1 MKEFK
6 SWKTTRKSNQRIN
19 ISSELGTQLADVWG
33 NMGERFP
40 DNEEMEANAK
50 LIAPAPEL
58 LEALKNMVNVAKG
71 LKWKE
76 ATTGRQII
84 LQDAEQ
90 AIKKATE

>member
-1 MKEFK
+1 MEYKD
-6 SWKTTRKSNQRIN
+6 WKTNGEVYE
-19 ISSELGTQLADVWG
+19 SEVCGYEAYVDAGDVQAECIVLGMSEPEVKKKT
-33 NMGERFP
+33 
-40 DNEEMEANAK
+40 K
-50 LIAPAPEL
+50 LIVAAPEL

>member
-6 SWKTTRKSNQRIN
+6 GTSGRWNIN
-19 ISSELGTQLADVWG
+19 KWGQIVDENNKAIVFTGLTLA
-33 NMGERFP
+33 MK
-40 DNEEMEANAK
+40 DNEETKANAK
-50 LIAPAPEL
+50 LIAAAPEL

-71 LKWKE
+71 LKWEE